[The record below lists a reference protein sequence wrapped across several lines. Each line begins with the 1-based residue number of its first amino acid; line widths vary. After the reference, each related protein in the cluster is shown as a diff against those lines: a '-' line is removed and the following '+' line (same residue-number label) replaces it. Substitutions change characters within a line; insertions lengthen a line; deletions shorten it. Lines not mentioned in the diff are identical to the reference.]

1 VQGDFACFIAR
12 GIVRDETCTVQ
23 QKIYIRST
31 VISLKLLSTI
41 DGEIPIYE
49 IEYDIFWQ
57 NYIRVEFSDIIMDI
71 L

>member
-1 VQGDFACFIAR
+1 MQGDFACFIA
-12 GIVRDETCTVQ
+12 RDETCTVQ